1 MPIKLEEQELDQ
13 IKSSLANKDAIL
25 REIGA
30 RVIAYNSINNLVDQ
44 YQEIEVKQQENAKEI
59 NEKYGVGSINIETGE
74 FTPSE

>member
-1 MPIKLEEQELDQ
+1 MAIKLEEQELDQ

-74 FTPSE
+74 FTPNE

>member
-1 MPIKLEEQELDQ
+1 MAIKLEEQELDQ